1 MRAPNNP
8 SSSKLE
14 PKPSLRNAH
23 FPRFSFRSPKN
34 AVERSREEE
43 EIWREEVEREM
54 AREAPLDIVTDSPR
68 FSFSSGSCNWWFEL
82 CSMEASWCEFPCRS
96 WWCIAPWRWSPW
108 RPAMDAAAAECWW
121 CWTDRPAVDPVTRS
135 WRHRSVFPPP
145 PPPPPASSRLPP
157 PPLPLSIL

>member
-8 SSSKLE
+8 RSSSLNQVYGV
-14 PKPSLRNAH
+14 RDAH

-68 FSFSSGSCNWWFEL
+68 FSFSSGSCN
-82 CSMEASWCEFPCRS
+82 
-96 WWCIAPWRWSPW
+96 
-108 RPAMDAAAAECWW
+108 
-121 CWTDRPAVDPVTRS
+121 
-135 WRHRSVFPPP
+135 
-145 PPPPPASSRLPP
+145 
-157 PPLPLSIL
+157 